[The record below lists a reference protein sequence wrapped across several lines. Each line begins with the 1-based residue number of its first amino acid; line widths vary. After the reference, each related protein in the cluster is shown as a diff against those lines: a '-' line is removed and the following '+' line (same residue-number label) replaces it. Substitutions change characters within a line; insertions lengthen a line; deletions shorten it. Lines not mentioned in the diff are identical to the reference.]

1 VKPALLIGIG
11 NPARGDDGL
20 GPALAEALAGE
31 PGLEAIAVFQLQVED
46 ALLLAGRPA
55 VLFVDAARPGHAGEG
70 VQLQGIDAQPDPAPI
85 SHALRPQA
93 LLAVARD
100 VLGLTL
106 PPAALLAIE
115 GEQFGLGEGLSAA
128 AVTRLPTAQ
137 TLARD
142 WLASAVA

>member
-1 VKPALLIGIG
+1 VKPPLLIGIG

-20 GPALAEALAGE
+20 GPALVEALQDE
-31 PGLEAIAVFQLQVED
+31 PGLEAITVFQLQVED

-70 VQLQGIDAQPDPAPI
+70 VQLQAIEAQTDPAPI

-100 VLGLTL
+100 VLGMTL
-106 PPAALLAIE
+106 PPTAVLAIE
-115 GEQFGLGEGLSAA
+115 GERFGLGEGLSAA
-128 AVTRLPTAQ
+128 AVTRLSQAQ
-137 TLARD
+137 LLARR
-142 WLASAVA
+142 WLAAAVA